1 MSLTTL
7 QRLLNNPHAA
17 VFDKAPDAE
26 LAFRLQHPD
35 RARWLIA
42 ERVLTATGG
51 EVEHT
56 YDLRQFSVAGLVG
69 ALVADGFVVTSAN
82 QKFSALSACVLV
94 EGRGDEYESDGDH
107 VMAFQSLLWALM
119 SAYAEEVIAARGQVG
134 EALRQMVMLTAEAE
148 WLDFWGTLYSVPRL
162 PGESDAA
169 YQVRIPKEA
178 FRLRNN
184 ARAIELAIR
193 DATGFD
199 VRIEEPWVNIFRLD
213 QSLLSGSDKFYDGET
228 VGYHLIKPTAR
239 TQIDWPAVKAVIDR
253 NRAAGVILLG
263 PEIEYQSFV
272 DAGNAGIVYGGLD
285 RDLSEFVPYQDKAL
299 LDYMDIGDVSVPNFA
314 ALRQKEIL
322 RTSTSTSSGRNW
334 ETEVPWL
341 EIPWSTDYYV
351 FSEQV
356 RDYRVHYLALSYSSA
371 RWADLAGK
379 TWADLSGETWAGVS
393 TVIHSE
399 HTRSS

>member
-162 PGESDAA
+162 PGESDTA

-199 VRIEEPWVNIFRLD
+199 VTIEEPWRDIFRLD
-213 QSLLSGSDKFYDGET
+213 ESVLSGPHKFYDGAR
-228 VGYHLIKPTAR
+228 VGYHLIQPITHGYV
-239 TQIDWPAVKAVIDR
+239 DWPAVLAVINR
-253 NRAAGVILLG
+253 NRPAGIEVLG
-263 PEIEYQSFV
+263 PNLRYGSFV
-272 DAGNAGIVYGGLD
+272 DASDGMLVDAAVLSARSRLERMED
-285 RDLSEFVPYQDKAL
+285 RAL
-299 LDYMDIGDVSVPNFA
+299 LDYSKIEDVSVLNHA
-314 ALRQKEIL
+314 ANWRREVMH
-322 RTSTSTSSGRNW
+322 TSW
-334 ETEVPWL
+334 CAVPSQSWID
-341 EIPWSTDYYV
+341 IPWINFGTWADSPYV
-351 FSEQV
+351 AISQV
-356 RDYRVHYLALSYSSA
+356 SRDYRVVYLAIDYRGQFWDATTLSWQSLPDETWEMNALVSSA
-371 RWADLAGK
+371 
-379 TWADLSGETWAGVS
+379 
-393 TVIHSE
+393 